1 MKKIKAYLETGFAG
15 CEIEEEF
22 EVEDNATEKE
32 IEEQAR
38 EVIFDRISWGWEEMS
53 DDMEQEDSE

>member
-1 MKKIKAYLETGFAG
+1 MRRIKAYLETGFAG

-38 EVIFDRISWGWEEMS
+38 EAIFDRINWG
-53 DDMEQEDSE
+53 